1 MFHSYKWLE
10 GGYNWNMLTNLRC
23 MLPTGALA
31 KLQPWQDWS
40 IIGPAVLNLSQSP
53 LPQSSRCGSAITAL
67 LQSQQAEKGREKKN
81 GLSGVK
87 IERERNVIVRWWPK
101 EIKEA
106 EMEEEAGG
114 AWARER
120 RVRAKRGRREE
131 RKNREREAEELCSC
145 ASVLNNHFCVRG
157 STHQQRTSS
166 IALQELSQRK
176 NSYHWCQILALL
188 SHGSVPEP
196 HST

>member
-1 MFHSYKWLE
+1 
-10 GGYNWNMLTNLRC
+10 MLTNLWC

-53 LPQSSRCGSAITAL
+53 SPQSSHCGSVITAL
-67 LQSQQAEKGREKKN
+67 LQSQQAENGGEKKN

-106 EMEEEAGG
+106 ETEEETGG

-120 RVRAKRGRREE
+120 RVRAERGRRRDWRREGGEE
-131 RKNREREAEELCSC
+131 KEGERSWRTVQLCERIEQSLLCQGLNTPAED
-145 ASVLNNHFCVRG
+145 F
-157 STHQQRTSS
+157 
-166 IALQELSQRK
+166 
-176 NSYHWCQILALL
+176 
-188 SHGSVPEP
+188 
-196 HST
+196 